1 MCFWLATLRSVPQL
15 KEDFAIAQEAASKAG
30 RDPSKLVIAVEGAG
44 TLAPDRLEK
53 AAEGLGRLR
62 EMGVHHA
69 IMGVHPAHMANAAG
83 LFEEFSAKHMAAAR
97 G

>member
-1 MCFWLATLRSVPQL
+1 M
-15 KEDFAIAQEAASKAG
+15 AIAREAASKAG
-30 RDPSKLVIAVEGAG
+30 RDPSKLVIAIEGAG

-53 AAEGLGRLR
+53 VAEGLGRLR

-69 IMGVHPAHMANAAG
+69 ILGVHPAHMANAPA
-83 LFEEFSAKHMAAAR
+83 LFEEFASKHIASAR

>member
-1 MCFWLATLRSVPQL
+1 
-15 KEDFAIAQEAASKAG
+15 
-30 RDPSKLVIAVEGAG
+30 VIAVEGAG

-53 AAEGLGRLR
+53 TAEGLARLR

-69 IMGVHPAHMANAAG
+69 ILGVHPAHMANAPA
-83 LFEEFSAKHMAAAR
+83 LFEEFAAKYMAAAR